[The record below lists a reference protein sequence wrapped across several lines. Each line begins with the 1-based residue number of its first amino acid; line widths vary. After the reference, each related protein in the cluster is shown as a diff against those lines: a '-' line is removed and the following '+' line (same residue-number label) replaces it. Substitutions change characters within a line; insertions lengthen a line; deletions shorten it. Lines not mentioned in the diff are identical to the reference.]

1 MTVPNQP
8 RTRIENRILAALPT
22 KEYNRLVAQMER
34 VPLPFAEVLYEPGD
48 TIQHVYFPNDSIVSL
63 LSTVEDRSTLEVGII
78 GNEGLVGLSI
88 LLGVKTSP
96 NRALVQG
103 EGSAMRMKAAALR
116 KETSGDGSL
125 QRLLHRHTHAL
136 MTQIAQSAACNRF
149 HKVEARLAR
158 WLLMM
163 HDRIGSD
170 EFRLTQ
176 LFLSDMLGV
185 RRVGVTNAATVLQRN
200 RLITYSR
207 GHITILNRAGLEA
220 AACKCYSI
228 IKAEYDSF
236 LGG

>member
-1 MTVPNQP
+1 MTVSNNLG
-8 RTRIENRILAALPT
+8 TRIENRLLAALPR
-22 KEYNRLVAQMER
+22 KVYNRLVAHLET
-34 VPLPFAEVLYEPGD
+34 VTLPFAEVLYEPGD
-48 TIQHVYFPNDSIVSL
+48 AIRYVYFPNDSIVSL
-63 LSTVEDRSTLEVGII
+63 LSTVEDRSTLEIGII
-78 GNEGLVGLSI
+78 GNEGMVGISV

-103 EGSAMRMKAAALR
+103 EGSAMRMKAATLR
-116 KETSGDGSL
+116 KEVNGDGFL
-125 QRLLHRHTHAL
+125 QKLLHRHTHAL

-149 HKVEARLAR
+149 HQVEARLAR

-163 HDRIGSD
+163 HDRIGQD

-176 LFLSDMLGV
+176 QFLSDMLGV
-185 RRVGVTNAATVLQRN
+185 RREGVTYAARSLQSN

-236 LGG
+236 LAV

>member
-8 RTRIENRILAALPT
+8 RTRIENRLLAALPT
-22 KEYNRLVAQMER
+22 KDYKRLVAQMER
-34 VPLPFAEVLYEPGD
+34 VQLPFAEVLYEPGD
-48 TIQHVYFPNDSIVSL
+48 IIEHVYFPNDSIVSL

-78 GNEGLVGLSI
+78 GNEGMVGISV

-103 EGSAMRMKAAALR
+103 EGSAMKMKAAALR
-116 KETSGDGSL
+116 KETSADGSL
-125 QRLLHRHTHAL
+125 QRLLNLNTHAL

-149 HKVEARLAR
+149 HVVDARLAR
-158 WLLMM
+158 WLLMT

-185 RRVGVTNAATVLQRN
+185 RREGVTNAATVLQRKN
-200 RLITYSR
+200 LITYSR
-207 GHITILNRAGLEA
+207 GQITILNRAGMEA
-220 AACKCYSI
+220 SACKCYSI
-228 IKAEYDSF
+228 IKAEYDGF
-236 LGG
+236 LGV

>member
-1 MTVPNQP
+1 MTVPRP
-8 RTRIENRILAALPT
+8 PGTRIENRLLAVLSR
-22 KEYNRLVAQMER
+22 KDFKRLVPHLEQVHM
-34 VPLPFAEVLYEPGD
+34 PFASVLYEPGES
-48 TIQHVYFPNDSIVSL
+48 IQYVYFPNDSIVSL

-78 GNEGLVGLSI
+78 GNEGMVGTSV
-88 LLGVKTSP
+88 LLGVNTSP
-96 NRALVQG
+96 YRALVQG
-103 EGSAMRMKAAALR
+103 EGSAMRMNAEALR
-116 KETSGDGSL
+116 KEVSADGSL
-125 QRLLHRHTHAL
+125 HRLLHRHTHAL

-149 HKVEARLAR
+149 HLVEARLAR
-158 WLLMM
+158 WLLMT

-185 RRVGVTNAATVLQRN
+185 RREGVTNAATALQRN
-200 RLITYSR
+200 RLITYRR

-236 LGG
+236 LSV

>member
-8 RTRIENRILAALPT
+8 RTRIENRLLAALPT
-22 KEYNRLVAQMER
+22 KDYKRLVAQMER
-34 VPLPFAEVLYEPGD
+34 VQLPFAEVLYEPGD
-48 TIQHVYFPNDSIVSL
+48 MIEHVYFPNDSIVSL

-78 GNEGLVGLSI
+78 GNEGMVGISV

-103 EGSAMRMKAAALR
+103 EGSAMKMKAAALR
-116 KETSGDGSL
+116 KETSADGSL
-125 QRLLHRHTHAL
+125 QRLLNLNTHAL

-149 HKVEARLAR
+149 HVVDARLAR
-158 WLLMM
+158 WLLMT

-185 RRVGVTNAATVLQRN
+185 RREGVTNAATVLQRN
-200 RLITYSR
+200 KLITYSR

-236 LGG
+236 LGV